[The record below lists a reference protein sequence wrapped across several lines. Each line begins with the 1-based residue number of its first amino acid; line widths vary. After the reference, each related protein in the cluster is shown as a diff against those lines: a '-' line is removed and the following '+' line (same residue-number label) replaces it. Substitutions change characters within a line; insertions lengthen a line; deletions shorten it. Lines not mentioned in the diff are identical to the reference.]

1 MKRAMILAAASAVVA
16 LSSAS
21 ASAGPSDHWTQ
32 RFESR
37 HEVRRTNRQAGRT
50 APYALT
56 GERVQRRVQ
65 VTRDVP
71 QGHGQT
77 ERRTF
82 WVWQSE

>member
-37 HEVRRTNRQAGRT
+37 PEVRRTNRT

-56 GERVQRRVQ
+56 GDRVQRRVQ

>member
-1 MKRAMILAAASAVVA
+1 MKRAMILAAASAVIG
-16 LSSAS
+16 LTSA
-21 ASAGPSDHWTQ
+21 AAFAGPSDHWTQ

-37 HEVRRTNRQAGRT
+37 QQVRRADRDRNT
-50 APYALT
+50 PYALT
-56 GERVQRRVQ
+56 GDRVQRRVQ

-71 QGHGQT
+71 QGRVQT